1 MIAGGVDDVPTGR
14 LAWRCRRGMKELD
27 LLLSGWLQRRYP
39 AASAAERA
47 VFEAFLEL
55 PDPQIARYLLGRE
68 SPDDPAIAALVR
80 ELQPA
85 RP

>member
-1 MIAGGVDDVPTGR
+1 
-14 LAWRCRRGMKELD
+14 
-27 LLLSGWLQRRYP
+27 
-39 AASAAERA
+39 
-47 VFEAFLEL
+47 FEVFLEL